1 MTMDYYGLENVLR
14 YGVFKNRNIESF
26 VNKYLITDKKWFQMK
41 LVIMQIHQHKWT
53 CRKKCQINLSIPI
66 LLLLEGQDPI
76 SKHHEIN
83 IYIYN
88 KIVEM
93 ELDEDISFEQANI

>member
-1 MTMDYYGLENVLR
+1 
-14 YGVFKNRNIESF
+14 
-26 VNKYLITDKKWFQMK
+26 
-41 LVIMQIHQHKWT
+41 
-53 CRKKCQINLSIPI
+53 LSIPI